1 MAHGLL
7 LLIVSRRCS
16 VVFYSISVLSM
27 QSICLRH
34 IQFSVSRDR
43 DSRFFFRFVGIKLHI
58 AIYTYVVAYY
68 GILFRGQEE
77 AAFSNFRLFESCGSV
92 ITYTLSPM
100 LCASTKIE
108 AVFALM
114 IVGIVG

>member
-1 MAHGLL
+1 MKLKFL
-7 LLIVSRRCS
+7 SYIFLLINQ
-16 VVFYSISVLSM
+16 I
-27 QSICLRH
+27 
-34 IQFSVSRDR
+34 
-43 DSRFFFRFVGIKLHI
+43 
-58 AIYTYVVAYY
+58 AYY

-92 ITYTLSPM
+92 ITYSLSPM

-114 IVGIVG
+114 IIGIIG